1 MRLLVVGSMAYDSVE
16 TWAGKRDRAL
26 GGSATYFSMASSL
39 FAQTDVV
46 AVVGDDFAASD
57 LDRLA
62 ARGVGLAG
70 VEHATGETFR
80 WGGRY
85 SRYFETRETLFTEL
99 NVFSSFR
106 PRIPENLRDAD
117 VVFLANIHPRLQLE
131 VLDAMR
137 APKFVA
143 LDTMNFWINGERD
156 HLAAVLRRVDLLLLN
171 DEEAFALSGSGNMIQ
186 AAAAISAMGPR
197 AVVIKRGEH
206 GAWVFVD
213 GHASLVPAV
222 PLPEVTDPTGAGDS
236 FAGGFMGWLAS
247 QGTFDAA
254 TMSQAMVVG
263 TLVASFTVEGFSVDG
278 LERVG
283 RNELAQRH
291 ARLRAAV
298 GELHVDWTQGVAE

>member
-46 AVVGDDFAASD
+46 AVVGEDFAGSD
-57 LDRLA
+57 LERLA
-62 ARGVGLAG
+62 ARGVGLSG
-70 VEHATGETFR
+70 VERAAGETFR

-106 PRIPENLRDAD
+106 PRIPEGLRDAD

-186 AAAAISAMGPR
+186 AAAAITAMGPR

-206 GAWVFVD
+206 GAWLFVD
-213 GHASLVPAV
+213 GKANLVPAV
-222 PLPEVTDPTGAGDS
+222 PLHEVIDPTGAGDS
-236 FAGGFMGWLAS
+236 FAGGFMGWLAN
-247 QGTFDAA
+247 QGKFDAA
-254 TMSQAMVVG
+254 AMAQAMVVG

-283 RNELAQRH
+283 HAELAQRH
-291 ARLRAAV
+291 ARLLAAV
-298 GELHVDWTQGVAE
+298 GDLHVDWAQGVAE